1 MLPVVTLNLAK
12 LVNFKKNQSEQIREK
27 NVSVNVTCRTIL
39 VSHFPPSG
47 PPVVD
52 FINTKAVESDE

>member
-1 MLPVVTLNLAK
+1 MSPVEPFLFL
-12 LVNFKKNQSEQIREK
+12 I
-27 NVSVNVTCRTIL
+27 
-39 VSHFPPSG
+39 PPSG